1 MWLSP
6 TWAPGIYIYV
16 CGDIDLRAAATLLIG
31 LQRHTHMPALTR
43 AGPKVLPTVTISQ
56 TGLTELE
63 SRMTSL
69 IADSLI
75 RRDPL

>member
-43 AGPKVLPTVTISQ
+43 RAKGYSDCNNGQ